1 MNDSTNQ
8 TLVPPMPTPADATD
22 TSGASEPAPRLLRI
36 QEVAAEVSV
45 TTRTI
50 RYYEE
55 IGLLHPAARSEGDYR
70 LYDESDVQ
78 RIRYIRELR
87 DVAGFSLAE
96 VEQMLEDEEARARN
110 RVIYRSTEDVA
121 VRRRIVTEN
130 LERADRTVVTLRAK
144 QDRLA
149 EMIEAAE
156 ARKTRL
162 TEVLVTLTSAT
173 EDAR

>member
-1 MNDSTNQ
+1 
-8 TLVPPMPTPADATD
+8 MPAPADPTD
-22 TSGASEPAPRLLRI
+22 ASDTAQPAPRLLRI
-36 QEVAAEVSV
+36 QEVAAEVGV

-70 LYDESDVQ
+70 LYDDSDVQ

-96 VEQMLEDEEARARN
+96 VEQMLEDEAARARN
-110 RVIYRSTEDVA
+110 RVIYRSTDDVA

-149 EMIEAAE
+149 KMIDAAE

-162 TEVLVTLTSAT
+162 TEVLATLAGST

>member
-8 TLVPPMPTPADATD
+8 TLLPPMPTPVDPPDA
-22 TSGASEPAPRLLRI
+22 SGISEPAPRLLRI
-36 QEVAAEVSV
+36 QEVAAEIGV

-55 IGLLHPAARSEGDYR
+55 IGLLRPAARSVGDYR

-130 LERADRTVVTLRAK
+130 LERANRTVVTLRAK

-149 EMIEAAE
+149 GMIEAAE
-156 ARKTRL
+156 ARRTRL
-162 TEVLVTLTSAT
+162 TDVLSILARPN
-173 EDAR
+173 EDVR

>member
-8 TLVPPMPTPADATD
+8 ALLPPMPTPVDPPDA
-22 TSGASEPAPRLLRI
+22 SGISEPPPRLLRI
-36 QEVAAEVSV
+36 QEVAAEIGV

-55 IGLLHPAARSEGDYR
+55 IGLLRPAARSEGDYR

-110 RVIYRSTEDVA
+110 RVIFRSTEDVA
-121 VRRRIVTEN
+121 VRRRIVAEN
-130 LERADRTVVTLRAK
+130 LERAIRTVVTLRAK

-149 EMIEAAE
+149 GMIEAAE
-156 ARKTRL
+156 ARRTRL
-162 TEVLVTLTSAT
+162 TDVLSALAGPN
-173 EDAR
+173 EDGR